1 MAFHQAERRNLPVR
15 WGWGMKCPRTCP
27 KIKATKPSIGQVV
40 YMDFFV
46 KAPLLLNAHGIPQQ
60 QHPDHQFWINRGTIL
75 NAVEWGQKSSNV
87 REVKIP
93 IYLPQQMIY
102 RNMAFDTG
110 PVKQLSLRNLS
121 WSHHLPDPL
130 ISWIN

>member
-1 MAFHQAERRNLPVR
+1 
-15 WGWGMKCPRTCP
+15 
-27 KIKATKPSIGQVV
+27 
-40 YMDFFV
+40 MDLFV
-46 KAPLLLNAHGIPQQ
+46 KAPLLLNAHGISQR
-60 QHPDHQFWINRGTIL
+60 QHPDHAFWINRGTVL
-75 NAVEWGQKSSNV
+75 NAVELGQKSSNV
-87 REVKIP
+87 REVKIS

-130 ISWIN
+130 IFRIN